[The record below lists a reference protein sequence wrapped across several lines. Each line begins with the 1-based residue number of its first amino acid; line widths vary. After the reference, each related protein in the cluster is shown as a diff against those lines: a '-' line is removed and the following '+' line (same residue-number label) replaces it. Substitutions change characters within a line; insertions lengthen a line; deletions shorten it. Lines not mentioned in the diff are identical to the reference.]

1 MIFCMKCGKQ
11 LPDEAIFCKYCGA
24 STEMNGGVE
33 HCHSTDQTIFKPQT
47 SKDNDV
53 EDLLN
58 NSKQDTIE
66 QILNRHKDISDD
78 QDDIYID
85 HEYHNG
91 LARKNAGGTYNES
104 LEIIEG
110 GKWGFVNVSGKEVI
124 PVVFD
129 EVSIFMDG
137 YTKVT
142 LDGNC
147 GILNKKG
154 EEVIPIIYSDTT
166 NISEGLVG
174 VCMDGKWGFVDT
186 KGKKVIPFVY
196 SEVTPFQ
203 NGKAKVCKNGK
214 WGVIDKKDRVISPFI
229 KATPN
234 LSHYENDLSKRKQ
247 TKEDEVGLFKS
258 IYRYTADLSKA
269 WAAFLGEIF
278 LLIVV
283 NHMLPDEKNSTYWS
297 MLIITV
303 VISLYLILIIIG
315 NIRETRSRKD

>member
-24 STEMNGGVE
+24 STEMDGGGVQN
-33 HCHSTDQTIFKPQT
+33 HSTTQTVFKPQT
-47 SKDNDV
+47 KKDDDV
-53 EDLLN
+53 EHFLRD
-58 NSKQDTIE
+58 SKPDPIE
-66 QILNRHKDISDD
+66 EILNRHKVIDSD
-78 QDDIYID
+78 QEDIYID
-85 HEYHNG
+85 HEYHSG
-91 LARKNAGGTYNES
+91 LARKNVGGTYNES
-104 LEIIEG
+104 LDIIEG
-110 GKWGFVNVSGKEVI
+110 GKWGFINLSGKEVI

-129 EVSIFMDG
+129 EVSIFIDG

-142 LDGNC
+142 LDGKC

-166 NISEGLVG
+166 NISEGLAG
-174 VCMDGKWGFVDT
+174 VCQDGKWGFVNT

-214 WGVIDKKDRVISPFI
+214 WGVIDKKDRVVSPFI
-229 KATPN
+229 KATPYT
-234 LSHYENDLSKRKQ
+234 SHYEGDQFQ
-247 TKEDEVGLFKS
+247 TKSINDRNKGVSKS
-258 IYRYTADLSKA
+258 IHRYTTDLSKA

-278 LLIVV
+278 LLFVV

-303 VISLYLILIIIG
+303 VISLYLLLIIIE
-315 NIRETRSRKD
+315 NIRETRSGRD